1 MKNKCQACGTYEN
14 VTTYHGNEDYNYWCQ
29 ACAASTAQAEYDVYI
44 QNKYGKIPTIS
55 EYFDLNK

>member
-14 VTTYHGNEDYNYWCQ
+14 VTAYHGNEDYNYWCQ
-29 ACAASTAQAEYDVYI
+29 ACSIDTAQAEYDIYI